1 MKTLITN
8 AHIISPDVEIQGGAV
23 EIENGKIVAL
33 YEEGADLPAA
43 DEVIDAGDR
52 YVMPGFIDI
61 HAHGANGKDVCDN
74 DVESIRHIAKTK
86 LREGVTTWLP
96 TTLTQPQD
104 LLEEIAGTCAE
115 YMKNQEFAKTPG
127 LHVEG
132 PFINKANAGAQN
144 PQFVRKPNFEELKRI
159 HEIAPASVVSIAPDT
174 EGACECIREAK
185 AAGITTSA
193 AHTSSTYAQIMAAKE
208 AGLTHLT
215 HFGNAMTP
223 LHHREIGV
231 VGAGLLDSDL
241 KIELICDTIHLCP
254 DLLKLVF
261 AVKPIEQLLM
271 ITDSMCGSWIG
282 EGEVQ
287 LGGLPVI
294 VKDKQA
300 RLKDGGALA
309 GSILEF
315 NEGVAN
321 IARLTELPLHQI
333 VKATSLNQAESLG
346 FEGVGKLE
354 PGYCADIAI
363 LEKDDTMTCWKTLV
377 DGEVRFSL

>member
-8 AHIISPDVEIQGGAV
+8 AHIISPDVEIQGGAL
-23 EIENGKIVAL
+23 EIENGKITAL
-33 YEEGADLPAA
+33 YECDATLPEA
-43 DEVIDAGDR
+43 DEIIDAGDR

-61 HAHGANGKDVCDN
+61 HAHGADGKDVCDN

-104 LLEEIAGTCAE
+104 ILEEIAGTCAE

-132 PFINKANAGAQN
+132 PFINKVNAGAQN
-144 PQFVRKPNFEELKRI
+144 PEFVREPNFSELKRI
-159 HEIAPASVVSIAPDT
+159 HDIAPASIVSIAPDVKD
-174 EGACECIREAK
+174 ACDCIRKAK
-185 AAGITTSA
+185 AVGITSSA
-193 AHTSSTYAQIMAAKE
+193 AHTSSTYAQIMDAKE

-231 VGAGLLDSDL
+231 VGSGLIDPDL

-254 DLLKLVF
+254 DMLKLVF
-261 AVKPIEQLLM
+261 TVKPIDQLLM
-271 ITDSMCGSWIG
+271 ITDSMCGSWVG

-300 RLKDGGALA
+300 RLKEGGALA

-321 IARLTELPLHQI
+321 IARLTDLPLHQI
-333 VKATSLNQAESLG
+333 VKATSWNQAQSLG

-354 PGYCADIAI
+354 PGFCADIAI
-363 LEKDDTMTCWKTLV
+363 LEKDETMTVWKTLV
-377 DGEVRFSL
+377 DGEVRMSL

>member
-8 AHIISPDVEIQGGAV
+8 AHIISPDVEIQGGAI
-23 EIENGKIVAL
+23 EIESGKIIAIYEDDAAL
-33 YEEGADLPAA
+33 PSA

-61 HAHGANGKDVCDN
+61 HAHGADGKDVCDN
-74 DVESIRHIAKTK
+74 EVESIRHIAQIK
-86 LREGVTTWLP
+86 LQEGVTTWLP

-104 LLEEIAGTCAE
+104 LLEEIAGKCAE

-144 PQFVRKPNFEELKRI
+144 PQFVREPNFPELKRI
-159 HEIAPASVVSIAPDT
+159 HDIAPACVVSIAPDVN
-174 EGACECIREAK
+174 GACDCIREAK
-185 AAGITTSA
+185 AAGITSSA
-193 AHTSSTYAQIMAAKE
+193 AHTSSTYADIVAAKE

-215 HFGNAMTP
+215 HFGNAMTG

-231 VGAGLLDSDL
+231 VGAGLIDPDL

-254 DLLKLVF
+254 DMLKLVF
-261 AVKPIEQLLM
+261 TVKPIEQLLM

-287 LGGLPVI
+287 LGGLDVV
-294 VKDKQA
+294 VKDGEA

-309 GSILEF
+309 GSILVY
-315 NEGVAN
+315 NDGVAN
-321 IARLTELPLHQI
+321 IARLTDLPLHQI
-333 VKATSLNQAESLG
+333 VKATSWNQAQSLG
-346 FEGVGKLE
+346 LEGVGKLE
-354 PGYCADIAI
+354 PGFCADIAI
-363 LEKDDTMTCWKTLV
+363 LDKDFSVYKTLV
-377 DGEVRFSL
+377 DGDVKYTDR